1 MQQSKLIKQFR
12 IDSPR
17 RFRLA
22 DFDPA
27 ETAGFKKAAA
37 EEIVAEHTS
46 RLTELQ
52 ERLYAE
58 DSWAVLVIVQGIDTA
73 GKDGAIKRVM
83 AGLNPQGC
91 IVHSFKAPTSE
102 ELDQDFLWRAAKR
115 LPPRGDFSI
124 FNRSYYEEVLV
135 VRVHPEL
142 LTKQRLPGKVVTRRI
157 WKERFEDINAFE
169 RHLVRSGTV
178 PIKFHLRISKEEQ
191 SRRLLA
197 RLDDPS
203 KRWKFSAGDIEERKL
218 WDQHM
223 NAYEEMIRN
232 TSTPEAPWYVVPA
245 DKKWFARLVM
255 STVIVDVLDR
265 LDLKFPKFD
274 QAALRDMEQMRKA
287 LQAE

>member
-1 MQQSKLIKQFR
+1 M
-12 IDSPR
+12 
-17 RFRLA
+17 
-22 DFDPA
+22 
-27 ETAGFKKAAA
+27 
-37 EEIVAEHTS
+37 
-46 RLTELQ
+46 
-52 ERLYAE
+52 
-58 DSWAVLVIVQGIDTA
+58 
-73 GKDGAIKRVM
+73 
-83 AGLNPQGC
+83 
-91 IVHSFKAPTSE
+91 
-102 ELDQDFLWRAAKR
+102 
-115 LPPRGDFSI
+115 
-124 FNRSYYEEVLV
+124 

-142 LTKQRLPGKVVTRRI
+142 LKKQRLPGKVVTRRI

-255 STVIVDVLDR
+255 
-265 LDLKFPKFD
+265 
-274 QAALRDMEQMRKA
+274 
-287 LQAE
+287 